1 MVSLG
6 RPINNK
12 YAIHVQFSSCV
23 PPREIVPTQNIPK
36 EVPGSAR
43 TTTFIEM
50 QNKNYVSLDIMVTF
64 NM

>member
-1 MVSLG
+1 MISLE

-23 PPREIVPTQNIPK
+23 PHREMVPTQNIPK

-43 TTTFIEM
+43 TTIFIEM
-50 QNKNYVSLDIMVTF
+50 QN
-64 NM
+64 